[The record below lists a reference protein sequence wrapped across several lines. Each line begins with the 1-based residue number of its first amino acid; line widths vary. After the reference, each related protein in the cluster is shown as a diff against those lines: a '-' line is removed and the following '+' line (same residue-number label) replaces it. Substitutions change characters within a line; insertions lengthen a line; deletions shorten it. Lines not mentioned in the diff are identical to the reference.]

1 MFKITRQAAIL
12 TFLVGAMIL
21 SACGAIGEEATP
33 TTDPNIIF
41 TQAAITVQAQL
52 TEISALTPSATS
64 TQAVTSTPMASP
76 TLSTPFPTF
85 APLASSTPG
94 ASASSGGAAPSGNK
108 CEYISQTYSDGTSF
122 NASQAFDM
130 GWALKNTG
138 TTTWTTGYS
147 YRKYSGDDL
156 SDKGFY
162 PMPKQVLPGET
173 ITVTVDMTA
182 PSKSGKYLE
191 NWVLSTNE
199 DKNFCSFYV
208 EIRVGG
214 TETPGPTKTA
224 EPGSSTAT
232 TAASNEISYNI
243 DADSTCDDIMIA
255 FNASMEEILDYNDIS
270 TSATTYCDNLGD
282 YEGDTLYYPE

>member
-1 MFKITRQAAIL
+1 MFKITRKAAVF
-12 TFLVGAMIL
+12 TFLIGALIL
-21 SACGAIGEEATP
+21 SACGGAGEDATP

-52 TEISALTPSATS
+52 TEMSALTPSATS
-64 TQAVTSTPMASP
+64 TTGITPTVFTP
-76 TLSTPFPTF
+76 TASTPFPTF
-85 APLASSTPG
+85 APLASATAGPPPG
-94 ASASSGGAAPSGNK
+94 SSGGAAPSGNK
-108 CEYISQTYSDGTSF
+108 CEYVSQTYEDGTSF
-122 NASQAFDM
+122 NANQTFDM
-130 GWALKNTG
+130 GWTLKNSG

-162 PMPKQVLPGET
+162 PMPKQVLPGES
-173 ITVTVDMTA
+173 ILVTVDMTA

-232 TAASNEISYNI
+232 ATSSEEMSYEI
-243 DADSTCDDIMIA
+243 DSD
-255 FNASMEEILDYNDIS
+255 FHL
-270 TSATTYCDNLGD
+270 
-282 YEGDTLYYPE
+282 